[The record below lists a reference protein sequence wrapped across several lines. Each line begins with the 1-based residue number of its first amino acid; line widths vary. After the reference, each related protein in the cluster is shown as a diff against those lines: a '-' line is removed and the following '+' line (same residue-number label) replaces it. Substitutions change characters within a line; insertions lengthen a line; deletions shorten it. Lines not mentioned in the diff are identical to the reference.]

1 MSDMNKT
8 VWKEVLTA
16 VVGFL
21 GALIGAIFGA

>member
-1 MSDMNKT
+1 MDNTQKT

>member
-1 MSDMNKT
+1 MGDAGKN
-8 VWKEVLTA
+8 VWKNILTA

>member
-1 MSDMNKT
+1 MSGTQKT